1 MANYEQHGL
10 RSYENNDQ
18 KGETKMNLARQHVL
32 ITLLI
37 AFLLLAVPPSAIAQ
51 DGRITGRV
59 SDSKTGNPL
68 PGANVLIEG
77 TSTGAATD
85 MSGRYVI
92 LKAPAGTFTLVV
104 TFIGYKTASMPV
116 TVVARET
123 AVVNI
128 SLEPTVISGMDIVV
142 TANRARER
150 ETPVAF
156 TDVSTGRIQEEFHGQ
171 DAPLLLQGTPGVY
184 TIATDGVGNGESTL
198 RVRGFEQNRVSV
210 MINGIPTNDPES
222 KAVYWSNWG
231 AVSSGA
237 SNIQVQRGAGSA
249 LYGAG
254 TFGGSMNIVTLNPAP
269 KRSIGALFNWGDPE
283 LMMFGLNYNS
293 GLINDK
299 FAMALKL
306 ERKMG
311 QGSRLGSY
319 YQALNYYLSMAYY
332 MSDKQSLKMV
342 LHGAPQEHGYPYSGP
357 IEFFEKY
364 GYDASPSWFIRESYA
379 NTLPDGLD
387 GQKNLGLTDGVRECV
402 GGDWVALAH
411 NFYHKPQLEFHHS
424 YEFSEKSALTTTLF
438 GSIGRG
444 GGSSL
449 NFAGFVPGPFGG
461 GPYNQFNHDRDDEG
475 VLENLDFVLQNGP
488 YQRTSYSIHNQF
500 GILSTYETTLGDLVK
515 MNFGGEARYWFA
527 DHPGYVSNTYGIE
540 GEANRSYGL
549 IDLDGEVQRFRRIL
563 YQNDMENDADFVLFN
578 FTQPDDPTFKSQYRN
593 YSSKKPQFTVF
604 ASQNT
609 RLLEGRMNIMMSV
622 QFRSITYKLEEKMPS
637 DNGVG
642 ILVGMDEDED
652 GTVDDD
658 SGELSGQPVPDEG
671 PYNDDEFI
679 MHGTGG
685 EIVKFD
691 LVHKSRTT
699 SFAQPKFGINYN
711 ITENLNL
718 FGNVSYVQNEPDL
731 GVFYNYGRPHP
742 NPQDEKLTDIELGC
756 GWKFEALNAKVNLYE
771 MTWSNKTTEIEDPS
785 KAGQPGYSR
794 TGERTELIGSSR
806 HWGLEV
812 EMAADLGKAF
822 KDSGIPQGLGVRG
835 SLTYMNNVWS
845 EILDEAKYDV
855 DGNPRVF
862 GENAET
868 GEDFYFKDLKGK
880 HVASGPQTMISFG
893 LTYENQRYFG
903 GVDVNWYGRYYAL
916 DGDLPIK
923 LESEEYGDED
933 RWSDTFDT
941 FAILNLRAGIKLP
954 IEQVNANLTV
964 QVYNLLDKEHLV
976 DADSYGVIPGGL
988 RTIRVSLMASI

>member
-1 MANYEQHGL
+1 MRGVRFHTIPA
-10 RSYENNDQ
+10 
-18 KGETKMNLARQHVL
+18 
-32 ITLLI
+32 
-37 AFLLLAVPPSAIAQ
+37 LLLALLFLALPPSAFAA
-51 DGRITGRV
+51 DGIITGEV
-59 SDSKTGNPL
+59 TDNKTGNPL
-68 PGANVLIEG
+68 PGANVIIEG
-77 TSTGAATD
+77 TSIGAATD
-85 MSGRYVI
+85 MDGKYVI
-92 LKAPAGTFTLVV
+92 LQAPEGTFDLRV
-104 TFIGYKTASMPV
+104 TFIGYHPMTTSVIVVANE
-116 TVVARET
+116 TVV
-123 AVVNI
+123 VNF
-128 SLEPTVISGMDIVV
+128 SLNPTVIAGMDIVV

-156 TDVSTGRIQEEFHGQ
+156 TNVTTERIQEEFHGQ
-171 DAPLLLQGTPGVY
+171 DAPLLLKGTPGVY
-184 TIATDGVGNGESTL
+184 AVANDGVGNGESTL
-198 RVRGFEQNRVSV
+198 RVRGFDQNRVSV

-237 SNIQVQRGAGSA
+237 SNVQVQRGAGSA

-283 LMMFGLNYNS
+283 LVMFGLNYNS
-293 GLINDK
+293 GLIKDK
-299 FAMALKL
+299 FAMALKV

-311 QGSRLGSY
+311 QGARLGSY
-319 YQALNYYLSMAYY
+319 YQALNYYLSLAYY
-332 MSDKQSLKMV
+332 MSDRQSLKMV
-342 LHGAPQEHGYPYSGP
+342 LHGAPQEHGYTYSGP

-364 GYDASPSWFIRESYA
+364 GYDASPSYFIREDYA
-379 NTLPDGLD
+379 NTLPDGL
-387 GQKNLGLTDGVRECV
+387 NNEPHLGLTDGVREAV
-402 GGDWVALAH
+402 GGGWVALAH

-424 YEFSEKSALTTTLF
+424 YEFSQKSALNTTLF

-475 VLENLDFVLQNGP
+475 VLENLDFVLQNDP

-500 GILSTYETTLGDLVK
+500 GILSTYETTVDDVVK
-515 MNFGGEARYWFA
+515 VNFGGEARYWFA

-540 GEANRSYGL
+540 GRANRSYGL
-549 IDLDGEVQRFRRIL
+549 IDLNGDVQRFRRTI

-609 RLLEGRMNIMMSV
+609 RLLEGRMNIMMAV
-622 QFRSITYKLEEKMPS
+622 QFRSITYRLEEKMPS
-637 DNGVG
+637 DNAVGVQIG
-642 ILVGMDEDED
+642 IDA
-652 GTVDDD
+652 DDD
-658 SGELSGQPVPDEG
+658 GVVDAGTGELEGQAVPNEG
-671 PYNDDEFI
+671 PVNDNEFI
-679 MHGTGG
+679 MVGQNG
-685 EIVKFD
+685 EVVRFE
-691 LVHKSRTT
+691 LVDKSRTT

-711 ITENLNL
+711 VNENLNI

-742 NPQDEKLTDIELGC
+742 NPQDEKLTDIELGF
-756 GWKFEALNAKVNLYE
+756 GWKSEGLNAKVNLYE
-771 MTWSNKTTEIEDPS
+771 MTWNNKSTEIEDPS

-794 TGERTELIGSSR
+794 TGGRTELIGSSR

-812 EMAADLGKAF
+812 EMAADLGKTF

-845 EILDEAKYDV
+845 EILDEAMYDV

-862 GENAET
+862 GENGET
-868 GEDFYFKDLKGK
+868 GEDFYFKDLKGT

-893 LTYENQRYFG
+893 LTYENRHYFG

-923 LESEEYGDED
+923 LESAEYGDED
-933 RWSDTFDT
+933 RWSNTFDT
-941 FAILNLRAGIKLP
+941 FALLNLRAGIKLP
-954 IEQVNANLTV
+954 LDQVNATLSV

-988 RTIRVSLMASI
+988 RTIRVSLAASI

>member
-1 MANYEQHGL
+1 MRGVRFHTIPA
-10 RSYENNDQ
+10 
-18 KGETKMNLARQHVL
+18 
-32 ITLLI
+32 
-37 AFLLLAVPPSAIAQ
+37 LLLALLFLALPPSAFAA
-51 DGRITGRV
+51 DGILTGEV
-59 SDSKTGNPL
+59 TDNKTGNPL
-68 PGANVLIEG
+68 PGANVIIEG
-77 TSTGAATD
+77 TSIGAATD
-85 MSGRYVI
+85 MDGKYVI
-92 LKAPAGTFTLVV
+92 LQAPEGTFDLRV
-104 TFIGYKTASMPV
+104 TFIGYHPMTTSVIVVANE
-116 TVVARET
+116 TVV
-123 AVVNI
+123 VNL
-128 SLEPTVISGMDIVV
+128 SLNPTFIAGMDIVV

-156 TDVSTGRIQEEFHGQ
+156 TNVTTERIQEEFHGQ
-171 DAPLLLQGTPGVY
+171 DAPLLLKGTPGVY
-184 TIATDGVGNGESTL
+184 AVANDGVGNGESTL
-198 RVRGFEQNRVSV
+198 RVRGFDQNRVSV

-237 SNIQVQRGAGSA
+237 SNVQVQRGAGSA

-283 LMMFGLNYNS
+283 LVMFGLNYNS
-293 GLINDK
+293 GLIKDK
-299 FAMALKL
+299 FAMALKV

-311 QGSRLGSY
+311 QGARLGSY
-319 YQALNYYLSMAYY
+319 YQALNYYLSLAYY
-332 MSDKQSLKMV
+332 MSDRQSLKMV
-342 LHGAPQEHGYPYSGP
+342 LHGAPQEHGYTYSGP

-364 GYDASPSWFIRESYA
+364 GYDASPSYFIREDYA
-379 NTLPDGLD
+379 NTLPDGL
-387 GQKNLGLTDGVRECV
+387 NNEPHLGLTDGVREAV
-402 GGDWVALAH
+402 GGGWVALAH

-424 YEFSEKSALTTTLF
+424 YEFSQKSALNTTLF

-475 VLENLDFVLQNGP
+475 VLENLDFVLQNDP

-500 GILSTYETTLGDLVK
+500 GILSTYETTVDDVVK
-515 MNFGGEARYWFA
+515 VNFGGEARYWFA

-540 GEANRSYGL
+540 GRANRSYGL
-549 IDLDGEVQRFRRIL
+549 IDLNGDVQRFRRTI

-609 RLLEGRMNIMMSV
+609 RLLEGRMNIMMAV
-622 QFRSITYKLEEKMPS
+622 QFRSITYRLEEKMPS
-637 DNGVG
+637 DNAVGVQIG
-642 ILVGMDEDED
+642 IDA
-652 GTVDDD
+652 DDD
-658 SGELSGQPVPDEG
+658 GVVDAGTGELEGQAVPNEG
-671 PYNDDEFI
+671 PVNDNEFI
-679 MHGTGG
+679 MVGQNG
-685 EIVKFD
+685 EVVRFE
-691 LVHKSRTT
+691 LVDKSRTT

-711 ITENLNL
+711 VNENLNI

-742 NPQDEKLTDIELGC
+742 NPQDEKLTDIELGF
-756 GWKFEALNAKVNLYE
+756 GWKSEGLNAKVNLYE
-771 MTWSNKTTEIEDPS
+771 MTWNNKSTEIEDPS

-794 TGERTELIGSSR
+794 TGGRTELIGSSR

-812 EMAADLGKAF
+812 EMAADLGKTF

-845 EILDEAKYDV
+845 EILDEAMYDV

-862 GENAET
+862 GENGET
-868 GEDFYFKDLKGK
+868 GEDFYFKDLKGT

-893 LTYENQRYFG
+893 LTYENRHYFG

-923 LESEEYGDED
+923 LESAEYGDED
-933 RWSDTFDT
+933 RWSNTFDT
-941 FAILNLRAGIKLP
+941 FALLNLRAGIKLP
-954 IEQVNANLTV
+954 LDQVNATLSV

-988 RTIRVSLMASI
+988 RTIRVSLAASI

>member
-1 MANYEQHGL
+1 MTIPINKQSREV
-10 RSYENNDQ
+10 E
-18 KGETKMNLARQHVL
+18 KGEIKMRGVRFHTIPA
-32 ITLLI
+32 
-37 AFLLLAVPPSAIAQ
+37 LLLALLFLALPPSAFAA
-51 DGRITGRV
+51 DGIITGEV
-59 SDSKTGNPL
+59 TDNKTGNPL
-68 PGANVLIEG
+68 PGANVIIEG
-77 TSTGAATD
+77 TSIGAATD
-85 MSGRYVI
+85 MDGKYVI
-92 LKAPAGTFTLVV
+92 LQAPEGTFDLRV
-104 TFIGYKTASMPV
+104 TFIGYHPMTTSVIVVANE
-116 TVVARET
+116 TVV
-123 AVVNI
+123 VNF
-128 SLEPTVISGMDIVV
+128 SLNPTVIAGMDIVV

-156 TDVSTGRIQEEFHGQ
+156 TNVTTERIQEEFHGQ
-171 DAPLLLQGTPGVY
+171 DAPLLLKGTPGVY
-184 TIATDGVGNGESTL
+184 AVANDGVGNGESTL
-198 RVRGFEQNRVSV
+198 RVRGFDQNRVSV

-237 SNIQVQRGAGSA
+237 SNVQVQRGAGSA

-283 LMMFGLNYNS
+283 LVMFGLNYNS
-293 GLINDK
+293 GLIKDK
-299 FAMALKL
+299 FAMALKV

-311 QGSRLGSY
+311 QGARLGSY
-319 YQALNYYLSMAYY
+319 YQALNYYLSLAYY
-332 MSDKQSLKMV
+332 MSDRQSLKMV
-342 LHGAPQEHGYPYSGP
+342 LHGAPQEHGYTYSGP

-364 GYDASPSWFIRESYA
+364 GYDASPSYFIREDYA
-379 NTLPDGLD
+379 NTLPDGL
-387 GQKNLGLTDGVRECV
+387 NNEPHLGLTDGVREAV
-402 GGDWVALAH
+402 GGGWVALAH

-424 YEFSEKSALTTTLF
+424 YEFSQKSALNTTLF

-475 VLENLDFVLQNGP
+475 VLENLDFVLQNDP

-500 GILSTYETTLGDLVK
+500 GILSTYETTVDNVVK
-515 MNFGGEARYWFA
+515 VNFGGEARYWFA

-540 GEANRSYGL
+540 GRANRSYGL
-549 IDLDGEVQRFRRIL
+549 IDLNGDVQRFRRTI

-609 RLLEGRMNIMMSV
+609 RLLEGRMNIMMAV
-622 QFRSITYKLEEKMPS
+622 QFRSITYRLEEKMPS
-637 DNGVG
+637 DNAVGVQIG
-642 ILVGMDEDED
+642 IDA
-652 GTVDDD
+652 DDD
-658 SGELSGQPVPDEG
+658 GVVDAGTGELEGQAVPNEG
-671 PYNDDEFI
+671 PVNDNEFI
-679 MHGTGG
+679 MVGQNG
-685 EIVKFD
+685 EVVRFE
-691 LVHKSRTT
+691 LVDKSRTT

-711 ITENLNL
+711 VNENLNI

-742 NPQDEKLTDIELGC
+742 NPQDEKLTDIELGF
-756 GWKFEALNAKVNLYE
+756 GWKSEGLNAKVNLYE
-771 MTWSNKTTEIEDPS
+771 MTWNNKSTEIEDPS

-794 TGERTELIGSSR
+794 TGGRTELIGSSR

-812 EMAADLGKAF
+812 EMAADLGKTF

-845 EILDEAKYDV
+845 EILDEAMYDV

-862 GENAET
+862 GENGET
-868 GEDFYFKDLKGK
+868 GEDFYFKDLKGT

-893 LTYENQRYFG
+893 LTYENRHYFG

-923 LESEEYGDED
+923 LESAEYGDED
-933 RWSDTFDT
+933 RWSNTFDT
-941 FAILNLRAGIKLP
+941 FALLNLRAGIKLP
-954 IEQVNANLTV
+954 LDQVNATLSV

-988 RTIRVSLMASI
+988 RTIRVSLAASI

>member
-1 MANYEQHGL
+1 MRGVRFHTIPA
-10 RSYENNDQ
+10 
-18 KGETKMNLARQHVL
+18 
-32 ITLLI
+32 
-37 AFLLLAVPPSAIAQ
+37 LLLALLFLALPPSAFAA
-51 DGRITGRV
+51 DGIITGEV
-59 SDSKTGNPL
+59 TDNKTGNPL
-68 PGANVLIEG
+68 PGANVIIEG
-77 TSTGAATD
+77 TSIGAATD
-85 MSGRYVI
+85 MDGKYVI
-92 LKAPAGTFTLVV
+92 LQAPEGTFDLRV
-104 TFIGYKTASMPV
+104 TFIGYHPMTTSVIVVANE
-116 TVVARET
+116 TVV
-123 AVVNI
+123 VNF
-128 SLEPTVISGMDIVV
+128 SLNPTVIAGMDIVV

-156 TDVSTGRIQEEFHGQ
+156 TNGTTERIQEEFHGQ
-171 DAPLLLQGTPGVY
+171 DAPLLLKGTPGVY
-184 TIATDGVGNGESTL
+184 AVANDGVGNGESTL
-198 RVRGFEQNRVSV
+198 RVRGFDQNRVSV

-237 SNIQVQRGAGSA
+237 SNVQVQRGAGSA

-283 LMMFGLNYNS
+283 LVMFGLNYNS
-293 GLINDK
+293 GLIKDK
-299 FAMALKL
+299 FAMALKV

-311 QGSRLGSY
+311 QGARLGSY
-319 YQALNYYLSMAYY
+319 YQALNYYLSLAYY
-332 MSDKQSLKMV
+332 MSDRQSLKMV
-342 LHGAPQEHGYPYSGP
+342 LHGAPQEHGYTYSGP

-364 GYDASPSWFIRESYA
+364 GYDASPSYFIREDYA
-379 NTLPDGLD
+379 NTLPDGL
-387 GQKNLGLTDGVRECV
+387 NNEPHLGLTDGVREAV
-402 GGDWVALAH
+402 GGGWVALAH

-424 YEFSEKSALTTTLF
+424 YEFSQKSALNTTLF

-475 VLENLDFVLQNGP
+475 VLENLDFVLQNDP

-500 GILSTYETTLGDLVK
+500 GILSTYETTVDNVVK
-515 MNFGGEARYWFA
+515 VNFGGEARYWFA

-540 GEANRSYGL
+540 GRANRSYGL
-549 IDLDGEVQRFRRIL
+549 IDLNGDVQRFRRTI

-609 RLLEGRMNIMMSV
+609 RLLEGRMNIMMAV
-622 QFRSITYKLEEKMPS
+622 QFRSITYRLEEKMPS
-637 DNGVG
+637 DNAVGVQIG
-642 ILVGMDEDED
+642 IDA
-652 GTVDDD
+652 DDD
-658 SGELSGQPVPDEG
+658 GVVDAGTGELEGQAVPNEG
-671 PYNDDEFI
+671 PVNDNEFI
-679 MHGTGG
+679 MVGQNG
-685 EIVKFD
+685 EVVRFE
-691 LVHKSRTT
+691 LVDKSRTT

-711 ITENLNL
+711 VNENLNI

-742 NPQDEKLTDIELGC
+742 NPQDEKLTDIELGF
-756 GWKFEALNAKVNLYE
+756 GWKSEGLNAKVNLYE
-771 MTWSNKTTEIEDPS
+771 MTWNNKSTEIEDPS

-794 TGERTELIGSSR
+794 TGGRTELIGSSR

-812 EMAADLGKAF
+812 EMAADLGKTF

-845 EILDEAKYDV
+845 EILDEAMYDV

-862 GENAET
+862 GENGET
-868 GEDFYFKDLKGK
+868 GEDFYFKDLKGT

-893 LTYENQRYFG
+893 LTYENRHYFG

-923 LESEEYGDED
+923 LESAEYGDED
-933 RWSDTFDT
+933 RWSNTFDT
-941 FAILNLRAGIKLP
+941 FALLNLRAGIKLP
-954 IEQVNANLTV
+954 LDQVNATLSV

-988 RTIRVSLMASI
+988 RTIRVSLAASI